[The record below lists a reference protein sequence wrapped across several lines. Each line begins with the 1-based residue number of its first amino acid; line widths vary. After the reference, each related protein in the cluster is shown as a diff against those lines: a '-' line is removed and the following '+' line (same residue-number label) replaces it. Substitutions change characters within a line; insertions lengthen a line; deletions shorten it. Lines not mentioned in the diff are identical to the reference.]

1 MAVLWFLC
9 FLAFTLKWPFALLL
23 LHYWTR
29 FLNNYSASYLFQIQF
44 FLHTAIKL
52 IILKHSFVQATP
64 LVESSLTPHCL
75 EKNIHNSYP
84 GIQKPAKCSSSSPP
98 SLNSTHTHLQ
108 DLTEVQALAL
118 ESILLQNLHTCGQV
132 ISLSKPQCLV

>member
-1 MAVLWFLC
+1 MAVLWFLF

-23 LHYWTR
+23 LHYWSR

-52 IILKHSFVQATP
+52 IILKHSFVQAIP
-64 LVESSLTPHCL
+64 LLESSLTPHCL

-98 SLNSTHTHLQ
+98 SLNSTQ
-108 DLTEVQALAL
+108 DLTELQALAL
-118 ESILLQNLHTCGQV
+118 ESILLQSLHKCGQV
-132 ISLSKPQCLV
+132 TSLSKPQCLV